1 MISLAWSNLVKS
13 ERLWEKKKH
22 EGSWTLDGRTLHFFN
37 FHENKVTSEFF
48 VHTRKSC
55 NNTCS
60 RVGLISWSEKIITI
74 VRCFF
79 WSNIEI
85 NYRSDLKVFS
95 FFIYKH
101 LETGLKISLKFW
113 FITRCQRHYPI
124 NTEFSPLQFFGQWD
138 ISSISFLFAKLK
150 TCSK

>member
-1 MISLAWSNLVKS
+1 MRK
-13 ERLWEKKKH
+13 KQKKH
-22 EGSWTLDGRTLHFFN
+22 EVSWTLDGRTLHFFN

-79 WSNIEI
+79 
-85 NYRSDLKVFS
+85 
-95 FFIYKH
+95 
-101 LETGLKISLKFW
+101 
-113 FITRCQRHYPI
+113 
-124 NTEFSPLQFFGQWD
+124 
-138 ISSISFLFAKLK
+138 
-150 TCSK
+150 